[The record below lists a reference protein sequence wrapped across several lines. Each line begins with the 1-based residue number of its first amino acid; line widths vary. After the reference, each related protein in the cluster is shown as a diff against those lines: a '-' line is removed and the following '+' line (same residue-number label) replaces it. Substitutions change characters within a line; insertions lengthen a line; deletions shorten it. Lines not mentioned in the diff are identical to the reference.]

1 MPNPEIFR
9 LSPVSRSKE
18 ARERYLSGVIDINL
32 FTHKGECYYNAG
44 IVGNGMNASIPK
56 ANLLYKVTVVNGRN
70 IIESVLGMMSVMFVK
85 YNNFTVL
92 PYPMKYLREYIKMN
106 GGVQNK

>member
-1 MPNPEIFR
+1 
-9 LSPVSRSKE
+9 
-18 ARERYLSGVIDINL
+18 
-32 FTHKGECYYNAG
+32 
-44 IVGNGMNASIPK
+44 MNASIPK